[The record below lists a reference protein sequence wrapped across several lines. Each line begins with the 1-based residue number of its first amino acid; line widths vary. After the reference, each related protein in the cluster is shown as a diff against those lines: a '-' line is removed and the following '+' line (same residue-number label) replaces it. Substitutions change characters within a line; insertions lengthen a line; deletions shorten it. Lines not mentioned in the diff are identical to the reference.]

1 MRRPPAFAKQKKGKT
16 IMKKEYIEPSIKVA
30 VIDEKE
36 SLLAA
41 SPSSLSDVPISNN
54 PVDNASSGN
63 AKPLSMPDLWAE
75 DDEDAEW

>member
-1 MRRPPAFAKQKKGKT
+1 
-16 IMKKEYIEPSIKVA
+16 MKKEYIEPSIKVA
-30 VIDEKE
+30 IIDEKE

-41 SPSSLSDVPISNN
+41 STLSDTLSDVPISNN
-54 PVDNASSGN
+54 PVSNPSSGN

>member
-1 MRRPPAFAKQKKGKT
+1 
-16 IMKKEYIEPSIKVA
+16 MKKEYIEPSIKVA

-41 SPSSLSDVPISNN
+41 SGNSLGSVPISNN
-54 PVDNASSGN
+54 HVDDASVGN
-63 AKPLSMPDLWAE
+63 AKSYSMPDLWAE